1 VANIITQPTSVLER
15 GGSLRSSRSGTRS
28 RTVLVVSAD
37 PAVRADWSRCF
48 EALGMRTRRCV
59 GSQVL
64 CVLLDGGRQCPLHDE
79 ADLAIYDEAALTP
92 ELIVRLVRAR
102 HSLPIAFAKDRLNA
116 AGHHEPLITSVAS
129 HDRDAC
135 ATPTI
140 YTVATASS
148 EG

>member
-1 VANIITQPTSVLER
+1 MSSVSPPR
-15 GGSLRSSRSGTRS
+15 VRARAWVRARARSRTRS

-79 ADLAIYDEAALTP
+79 ADLAIYDEAALMP

-129 HDRDAC
+129 HGRDAC

-140 YTVATASS
+140 YTVATGSS